1 MTGYTVHTGST
12 KKFTTGWDRVF
23 QGAKPKTVKQ
33 AAAKGAQV
41 VRKQPAKQRGK

>member
-23 QGAKPKTVKQ
+23 QGAKPKGVKQ

-41 VRKQPAKQRGK
+41 AGKKTAKRRG